1 MARTKPASRRG
12 NAELHAQ
19 AVALSL
25 HLSNKSVADWQALEG
40 VVTQLGAAAP
50 KAAKD
55 AVASR
60 QRSMKMMPNPFGG
73 RS

>member
-1 MARTKPASRRG
+1 MARSKPATKRG

-19 AVALSL
+19 AIALSR
-25 HLSNKSVADWQALEG
+25 HPWSNNSVADWGTLDK

-60 QRSMKMMPNPFGG
+60 QRSMRLLPNPFG
-73 RS
+73 R

>member
-1 MARTKPASRRG
+1 MAKLKPNSKRG
-12 NAELHAQ
+12 NAQLHAQ
-19 AVALSL
+19 ATALSAAPW
-25 HLSNKSVADWQALEG
+25 NNSVADWQALEG

>member
-1 MARTKPASRRG
+1 MGKAKPASRRG
-12 NAELHAQ
+12 NAELHGQ

-25 HLSNKSVADWQALEG
+25 HPWNNSVADWQALES

-50 KAAKD
+50 KAKD